1 MGQSIDMGTHMGK
14 KDPKKYQKK
23 YQRKNKVN
31 HKAKIGIGCMV
42 AVLVMIISVQ
52 CVRLYEKNDQYK
64 SQKVQ
69 LQAELEEQQQR
80 TQDLQ
85 NRQNYVESDQNTED
99 TARSKLGMVKNNE
112 IVFKEK

>member
-1 MGQSIDMGTHMGK
+1 MGTGMGK

-31 HKAKIGIGCMV
+31 RKAKMGISGMV
-42 AVLVMIISVQ
+42 AVLVLILSVQ

-64 SQKVQ
+64 AQKVQ

-80 TQDLQ
+80 TEDLKSKQ
-85 NRQNYVESDQNTED
+85 QYVESDQNTED